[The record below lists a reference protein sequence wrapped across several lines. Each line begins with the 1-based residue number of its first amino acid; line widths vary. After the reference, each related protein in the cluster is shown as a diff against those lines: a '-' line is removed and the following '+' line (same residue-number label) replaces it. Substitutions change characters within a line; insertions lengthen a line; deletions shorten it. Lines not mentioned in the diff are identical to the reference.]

1 MASESTPAEKVGRL
15 VELIRGIETA
25 MLTTVQA
32 DGTLRSRPMQHQ
44 KVDPDGTLWY
54 FTGAAAAKVDEI
66 RQDGHVNASYADPAH
81 SKYVSI
87 TGEATIVRDPAKAKE
102 LWNPLL
108 KAWFPK
114 GLGDPDLA
122 LLKVRAD
129 RAEYWDVTSSTMV
142 QLFGMVKAIVTGKQ
156 YDPGEN
162 EKLDLRGAR
171 S

>member
-1 MASESTPAEKVGRL
+1 MTATTDQIAKL
-15 VELIRGIETA
+15 NDMLKGIYTC

-44 KVDPDGTLWY
+44 RLDPDGTFWF
-54 FTGAAAAKVDEI
+54 FTQAGSPKADEI
-66 RQDGHVNASYADPAH
+66 RQDGHVNLSYAHPGKENYL
-81 SKYVSI
+81 SV
-87 TGEATIVRDPAKAKE
+87 TGDATVVRDRAKAKD
-102 LWNPLL
+102 LWNPVL

-114 GLGDPDLA
+114 GLDDPDLA

-129 RAEYWDVTSSTMV
+129 RAEYWDVSSSTMV
-142 QLFGMVKAIVTGKQ
+142 QLFGMVKALVTGKQ

-162 EKLDLRGAR
+162 EKLDLRGAK